1 MALAG
6 NMPGAPSVYRSR
18 ATYNN
23 EPFVEQREDSE
34 GIQLGRMQQQTA
46 DRNRDFQ
53 VQNETANR
61 LSGDANR
68 AADRDLQ
75 MNLGMAPLNFKREVF
90 GQISPLLSG
99 LLTGSTE
106 RVGGQ
111 SSAAPSITRGPVW
124 TGDQIQQQVNAG
136 QAANQASADTQ
147 NRATATRLAGQG
159 FGSRSPLAAALQNAT
174 GMQTAAANAD
184 VDRQTRW
191 DAAQGNADSVYRG
204 DQLATQ
210 QWQLAEDQD
219 IRRRQMQTTYA
230 GNLASVLAGL
240 V

>member
-1 MALAG
+1 MAQVG
-6 NMPGAPSVYRSR
+6 NFPGAPSVLSSR
-18 ATYNN
+18 AVYGN
-23 EPFVEQREDSE
+23 EPFVQMREDSE
-34 GIQLGRMQQQTA
+34 GIQLGRMQQQGR
-46 DRNRDFQ
+46 DRDRDFQ

-68 AADRDLQ
+68 AADRGVQLE
-75 MNLGMAPLNFKREVF
+75 LGMAPINFKREVF

-111 SSAAPSITRGPVW
+111 SGAAPSITRGPVW

-136 QAANQASADTQ
+136 QAANQATADTA

-159 FGSRSPLAAALQNAT
+159 FGARSPLAAALQSSTA
-174 GMQTAAANAD
+174 MQTAAANAD